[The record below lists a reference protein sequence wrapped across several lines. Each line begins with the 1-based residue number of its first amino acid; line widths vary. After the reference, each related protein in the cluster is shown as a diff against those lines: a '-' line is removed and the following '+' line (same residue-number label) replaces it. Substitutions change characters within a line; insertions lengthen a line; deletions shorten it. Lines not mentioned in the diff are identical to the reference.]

1 MPFRK
6 VHSDITAGLSPLA
19 AEVRRDVE
27 TFIDS
32 REKLMFNEFDFQMQL
47 ALALRGSGRYDN
59 VDAEYFLP
67 TRGTDI
73 LEGYDWDSN
82 MRVDIVVSRGGE
94 YVPVELKYTTRRV
107 VRDMERFG
115 RMVRGIEVMRQQSA
129 QDIRRYDFWK
139 DVRRIELIR
148 RIFPAVRNGLAVF
161 MTCDPG
167 YLSEPREGSA
177 SAPFSMSGTRPLG
190 GCIMDWNGPSAS
202 RDSHR
207 PFHLD
212 GRYQL
217 QWASA
222 EIDGV
227 SFHYTIANI

>member
-1 MPFRK
+1 MSFGT
-6 VHSDITAGLSPLA
+6 SDSDSAVALSPLA

-27 TFIDS
+27 AFIAGQS
-32 REKLMFNEFDFQMQL
+32 ELMFNEFDFQMQL
-47 ALALRGSGRYDN
+47 ALALRGSGRYD

-73 LEGYDWDSN
+73 LKGYDWDSN

-115 RMVRGIEVMRQQSA
+115 SMVRGIEVMRQQSA

-148 RIFPAVRNGLAVF
+148 RIFPAVHNGLAVF

-167 YLSEPREGSA
+167 YLNEPREGSA
-177 SAPFSMSGTRPLG
+177 SAPFSMSGKAPIG
-190 GCIMDWNGPSAS
+190 GGAMDWNGPSAS
-202 RDSHR
+202 RADHK
-207 PFHLD
+207 PFRLD
-212 GRYQL
+212 GRYRL
-217 QWASA
+217 QWAST
-222 EIDGV
+222 EIDGIT
-227 SFHYTIANI
+227 FHYTIANI